1 MQRAQLKTMLIA
13 VFCFTSLRTLNAQA
27 GGSAPIKIGVV
38 GPLTGRAKIYGEIHR
53 RSIDLALKELNDK
66 KPPGIAGRIIEPVFE
81 DDGSDPQQSKDAVEK
96 LAADHT
102 VLAILGPVNSS
113 CAWLDLEAA
122 HRNHIPLIASLVTR
136 TDLTREY
143 DKVVQKSP
151 GGPRYFF
158 QTGVSDRLKASAL
171 VEFLELQMTP
181 NSIASLKIFVE
192 RDSYGEGLRSDFDEL
207 LKTSAARPQI
217 VYTPYSAGF
226 SVADQTAKDRE
237 AANIREE
244 LRTFV
249 VPHRKNWIGHFG
261 LTTDFIEIAHI
272 AEDLGLL
279 SYIQFFSIEI
289 PPPALLGRDLP
300 EGTLFLSVF
309 NPNDSRGELIGFK
322 NAYTKT
328 YPGKG
333 EPRAAEIFAY
343 SSMRLLARAMEESH
357 PLTRRSLAL
366 RLQQMMS
373 RGHQGEVADFNFDRF
388 RDVAPVYELWVSKE
402 KLVTSPPTST
412 ETSRR
417 FLVPLAVALLAIIG
431 TAIYAKRRKVSAPV
445 LALAMVLAVV
455 SSGVLTLWWL
465 HLLGGFFASS
475 AFPIAGFLLAV
486 LAIIFAPIQFWDARR
501 HSSEIK
507 RVAKSMSTRY
517 VGLFPKNMDD
527 IIEVVRLAHRE
538 LLIMCDVI
546 DYGSYSRPETHQL
559 LFEELKRA
567 CERRVSVQCLVYADK
582 PAQETLLSQFKEEE
596 FAETRN
602 SPTYMHYFEYWPKV
616 APRDPKELTHG
627 EFLEILRKKQQ
638 YFTRELL
645 DKGVEIRMLSE
656 RVWLFFWLQDR
667 QDAVLLFEDIGAE
680 EQGLA
685 FRTLDAKLVET
696 FYGIFTRNSTGRP
709 TLEKPRLPTEDQG

>member
-1 MQRAQLKTMLIA
+1 M
-13 VFCFTSLRTLNAQA
+13 
-27 GGSAPIKIGVV
+27 
-38 GPLTGRAKIYGEIHR
+38 
-53 RSIDLALKELNDK
+53 
-66 KPPGIAGRIIEPVFE
+66 
-81 DDGSDPQQSKDAVEK
+81 SK
-96 LAADHT
+96 
-102 VLAILGPVNSS
+102 G
-113 CAWLDLEAA
+113 
-122 HRNHIPLIASLVTR
+122 
-136 TDLTREY
+136 
-143 DKVVQKSP
+143 
-151 GGPRYFF
+151 
-158 QTGVSDRLKASAL
+158 
-171 VEFLELQMTP
+171 
-181 NSIASLKIFVE
+181 
-192 RDSYGEGLRSDFDEL
+192 
-207 LKTSAARPQI
+207 
-217 VYTPYSAGF
+217 
-226 SVADQTAKDRE
+226 
-237 AANIREE
+237 
-244 LRTFV
+244 
-249 VPHRKNWIGHFG
+249 
-261 LTTDFIEIAHI
+261 
-272 AEDLGLL
+272 
-279 SYIQFFSIEI
+279 
-289 PPPALLGRDLP
+289 
-300 EGTLFLSVF
+300 
-309 NPNDSRGELIGFK
+309 
-322 NAYTKT
+322 
-328 YPGKG
+328 
-333 EPRAAEIFAY
+333 
-343 SSMRLLARAMEESH
+343 
-357 PLTRRSLAL
+357 
-366 RLQQMMS
+366 
-373 RGHQGEVADFNFDRF
+373 
-388 RDVAPVYELWVSKE
+388 